1 MLQVNK
7 NYMYLHPHKKNNN
20 SVQMN
25 MLYILYHPNNTQLH
39 MTCKMIHLYIQNSS
53 IDKVNKVMK
62 NSKKMLE
69 NILYNYFQKHIM
81 NILLD
86 KLHMKILLLTLLES
100 NFLHIANM
108 SKNLRIEYSWESLK
122 YMFYKYFPLKYPNK
136 KLTCILNID
145 FKNIMNNCCKLL
157 NKVYKLRLLHPVWI
171 QGSNWD
177 ILLINCILYN
187 FICNSYT
194 GN

>member
-1 MLQVNK
+1 MPQVNK
-7 NYMYLHPHKKNNN
+7 NYMYLHQHIKSNN
-20 SVQMN
+20 SIQMS
-25 MLYILYHPNNTQLH
+25 MLCILYHPNNTQLH

-86 KLHMKILLLTLLES
+86 KLHMKILLLILLES
-100 NFLHIANM
+100 NLLHIANM

-157 NKVYKLRLLHPVWI
+157 NKVYKLRLLHPV
-171 QGSNWD
+171 
-177 ILLINCILYN
+177 
-187 FICNSYT
+187 
-194 GN
+194 